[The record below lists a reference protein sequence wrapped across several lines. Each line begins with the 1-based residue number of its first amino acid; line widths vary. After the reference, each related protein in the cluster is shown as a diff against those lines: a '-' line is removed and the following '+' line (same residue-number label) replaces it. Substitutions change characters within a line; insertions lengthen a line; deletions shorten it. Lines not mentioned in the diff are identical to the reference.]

1 MDNLKLPAY
10 AQSIAV
16 TDSGDTYGS
25 VGPDSGFTKLEL
37 GALMIAQGHVNNFD
51 MGNHTP
57 TPQFLEAFSAKCV
70 CLAKAV
76 LEEANK

>member
-1 MDNLKLPAY
+1 MENLKLPAY
-10 AQSIAV
+10 PVI
-16 TDSGDTYGS
+16 SGGGTFENGYDGFK
-25 VGPDSGFTKLEL
+25 PGFTKLEL
-37 GALMIAQGHVNNFD
+37 ASLMIAQGHVNNFD

-57 TPQFLEAFSAKCV
+57 APQFLEAFAAKCV